1 MAHEHHHHDHDHH
14 GHDHDHDHGHSH
26 IHEANEKNLR
36 RVMIALVLTG
46 LFMVVEVAG
55 GIISGSLALLA
66 DAGHMLT
73 DTMALALAAM
83 AFHVSKRPP
92 DGKLTFGY
100 QRFQILAAFVNGIS
114 LLAIVGWIL
123 FEAVNRFLNPNEI
136 LGETMLVVAAA
147 GLLVNMVSFAV
158 LHTGDQENLNIRG
171 AALHVAGDLLGSVAA
186 IVAALV
192 IIYTGW
198 TPIDPILSVAVA
210 VLIMKSAWSLVK
222 RSAHILLEGAP
233 EWLDVPAMQERV
245 VAGVPGVGEIH
256 HVHIWGLTPQELIL
270 TMHMSVVD
278 GVPSQSDV
286 VRDTK
291 QFMKDEYGIAH
302 STIEVDID
310 GCSDH

>member
-1 MAHEHHHHDHDHH
+1 MGHEHNDD
-14 GHDHDHDHGHSH
+14 DPSNV
-26 IHEANEKNLR
+26 HEANGKNLR

-46 LFMVVEVAG
+46 AFMVVEVVG

-92 DGKLTFGY
+92 DGQLTFGY
-100 QRFQILAAFVNGIS
+100 QRFQILAAFVNGLS

-123 FEAVNRFLNPNEI
+123 FEAINRFLNPGEI

-147 GLLVNMVSFAV
+147 GLIVNLISFAV
-158 LHTGDQENLNIRG
+158 LHSGDQENLNIRG
-171 AALHVAGDLLGSVAA
+171 AALHVAGDLLGSIAA

-210 VLIMKSAWSLVK
+210 VLIFKSAWSLVK

-233 EWLDVPAMQERV
+233 EWLDVQAMQERV

-256 HVHIWGLTPQELIL
+256 HVHIWGLTPQELML

-278 GVPSQSDV
+278 GVSSQSDV

-291 QFMKDEYGIAH
+291 KFMKDEYGIGH
-302 STIEVDID
+302 STIEVDVD
-310 GCSDH
+310 GCSDR

>member
-1 MAHEHHHHDHDHH
+1 MGRDHDGQPQDHDHLH
-14 GHDHDHDHGHSH
+14 VRGADES
-26 IHEANEKNLR
+26 NLK

-46 LFMVVEVAG
+46 TFMLVEVIG

-100 QRFQILAAFVNGIS
+100 QRFQILAAFVNGLS

-123 FEAVNRFLNPNEI
+123 FEAVSRLINPRDI

-147 GLLVNMVSFAV
+147 GLIINLVSFIV
-158 LHTGDQENLNIRG
+158 LHTGDKENLNIRG

-186 IVAALV
+186 IVAAIV

-198 TPIDPILSVAVA
+198 TLIDPILSVAVA
-210 VLIMKSAWSLVK
+210 ALILKSAWSLVK
-222 RSAHILLEGAP
+222 RSGHVLLEGAP
-233 EWLDVPAMQERV
+233 EWLNVEAMQEGIV
-245 VAGVPGVGEIH
+245 SNVPGVGEIH
-256 HVHIWGLTPQELIL
+256 HVHIWGLTPQQLIL
-270 TMHMSVVD
+270 TMHLSLVEPVE
-278 GVPSQSDV
+278 SQSDI
-286 VRDTK
+286 VRNVKTFLK
-291 QFMKDEYGIAH
+291 KEYGIGH
-302 STIEVDID
+302 STIEVEVD
-310 GCSDH
+310 GCADH

>member
-1 MAHEHHHHDHDHH
+1 MGHEH
-14 GHDHDHDHGHSH
+14 HDHGHSH
-26 IHEANEKNLR
+26 VHKANEKNLR
-36 RVMIALVLTG
+36 RVMVALVLTG
-46 LFMVVEVAG
+46 TFMVVEVVG

-83 AFHVSKRPP
+83 AFQVSKRPP

-123 FEAVNRFLNPNEI
+123 FEAINRFLNPNEI

-147 GLLVNMVSFAV
+147 GLLVNLISFTV

-198 TPIDPILSVAVA
+198 TLIDPILSVAVA
-210 VLIMKSAWSLVK
+210 ILILKSAWVLVK

-233 EWLDVPAMQERV
+233 EWLDVATMQERV

-256 HVHIWGLTPQELIL
+256 HVHIWGLTPQELML
-270 TMHMSVVD
+270 TMHMSIVD
-278 GVPSQSDV
+278 GVASQSDV

-291 QFMKDEYGIAH
+291 KFMKDEYGIGH
-302 STIEVDID
+302 STIEVDVD